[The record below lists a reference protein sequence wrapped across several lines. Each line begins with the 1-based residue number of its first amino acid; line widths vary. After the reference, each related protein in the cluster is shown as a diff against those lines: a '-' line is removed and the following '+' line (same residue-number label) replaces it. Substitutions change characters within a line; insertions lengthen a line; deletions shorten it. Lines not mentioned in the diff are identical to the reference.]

1 MKNESTLNNGL
12 RNANEPYTIH
22 LDNDGYELTQSA
34 IDQNVDL
41 KTRRKKNWQSVKLQF
56 LSFENGVLRLTA
68 LSLHDKEKFDLTI
81 SVEPNRL
88 HVTCSCGLPVEK
100 LCRHAYAALSKVSY
114 SYFDS
119 GFFKKYQ
126 PNGLVEIALQHRS
139 FFHIK
144 QTDKS
149 LNIEPGK
156 MLGPIYKLSVSEK
169 LYSLTAALKL
179 SGTPTPGKVIK
190 EETALS
196 YLLMFSNR
204 RALPFLIPAEAKLT
218 QTGKAIKGFL
228 RYIQNTEDPMA
239 EGQLPVFQKCFQLM
253 NLVKRMPGTIKENL
267 EVGISELEGVFSL
280 WKEVLPQ
287 IKHQPFIF
295 RTRHWLWRM
304 LKQKPRKMDSYPV
317 RLSDQA
323 PSVQFELVDKKEYY
337 KLQLTVMINGAVLQ
351 QYDTCRLFIFYK
363 EWVYMLGSLRDAA
376 IVEFMSEI
384 GGCLTIFKEN
394 FDEFEEQILFQL
406 SEAYFVKN
414 YSENH

>member
-1 MKNESTLNNGL
+1 MKNEPTLNNDL
-12 RNANEPYTIH
+12 RNANELYTIH
-22 LDNDGYELTQSA
+22 LDNNDYELTQSV
-34 IDQNVDL
+34 IDENVDL

-56 LSFENGVLRLTA
+56 LSFESGVLRISA
-68 LSLHDKEKFDLTI
+68 ASLHDKEKFDLTI
-81 SVEPNRL
+81 LVEPNKL
-88 HVTCSCGLPVEK
+88 HVSCSCGLPVEK
-100 LCRHAYAALSKVSY
+100 LCRHAYTALSAVSY

-126 PNGLVEIALQHRS
+126 SNGLVEIALQHRRL
-139 FFHIK
+139 FHIK

-156 MLGPIYKLSVSEK
+156 MLGSIYKLSVNEN
-169 LYSLTAALKL
+169 LNSLTGALKL

-239 EGQLPVFQKCFQLM
+239 EGQLPIFQKCFQLM
-253 NLVKRMPGTIKENL
+253 NLVKQMPGTIKENL
-267 EVGISELEGVFSL
+267 DGGISELEGVFNL
-280 WKEVLPQ
+280 WKELILQ

-295 RTRHWLWRM
+295 RSRHWLWRM

-317 RLSDQA
+317 RLSNQA
-323 PSVQFELVDKKEYY
+323 PVVQFELVDKKEYY
-337 KLQLTVMINGAVLQ
+337 KLQLTVMINGTVLQ

-363 EWVYMLGSLRDAA
+363 EWAYMLGSLRDAA
-376 IVEFMSEI
+376 IVEFMNEI
-384 GGCLTIFKEN
+384 GGFLTIFKET
-394 FDEFEEQILFQL
+394 FDEFEEKVLFQL
-406 SEAYFVKN
+406 SESYFVKN